1 MKNRDTASFWP
12 GYADLMTSLFFV
24 MLVLY
29 VLTVVALQY
38 QQQATREELRKIK
51 EIQNATKQLDPAYFQ
66 YQPLYKRFA
75 LNRQIQFD
83 GGSSTIPTADAPY
96 LRGVGLS
103 IKQLIDRLQSKYRNQ
118 NIKYLIVIEGM
129 ASRDGYRLN
138 DQLSYYRALALRR
151 FWLRENIV
159 LNPDIC
165 EVIVGG
171 SGEEG
176 VGREQPE
183 RKNQRILIQIIPKI
197 GTLN

>member
-1 MKNRDTASFWP
+1 MKNREANFFWTS
-12 GYADLMTSLFFV
+12 YTDLMTSLFFV
-24 MLVLY
+24 MLALY
-29 VLTVVALQY
+29 VLTVATLKY
-38 QQQATREELRKIK
+38 QQKATEEELRKIK
-51 EIQNATKQLDPAYFQ
+51 EIQNATKQLDSTYFQ

-75 LNRQIQFD
+75 LKRQIQFPLNK
-83 GGSSTIPTADAPY
+83 STISMADAPY

-129 ASRDGYRLN
+129 ASRDGSLRN
-138 DQLSYYRALALRR
+138 DQLSYERALALRK
-151 FWLRENIV
+151 FWLREDIV

-183 RKNQRILIQIIPKI
+183 RRNQRILIQIIPKI

>member
-51 EIQNATKQLDPAYFQ
+51 EVQNATKQLDKAYFQ

-75 LNRQIQFD
+75 LNRQIQFPV
-83 GGSSTIPTADAPY
+83 GRSTIPTADAPY

-103 IKQLIDRLQSKYRNQ
+103 IKRLIDRLQSKYRNQ

-129 ASRDGYRLN
+129 ASRDGYGLN
-138 DQLSYYRALALRR
+138 DELSYQRALALRR
-151 FWLRENIV
+151 FWLRENIM

>member
-1 MKNRDTASFWP
+1 MKTRESSFFWP
-12 GYADLMTSLFFV
+12 SYADLMTSLFFV

-51 EIQNATKQLDPAYFQ
+51 EIQNATKQLDTTYFQ
-66 YQPLYKRFA
+66 YQPGYKRFA
-75 LNRQIQFD
+75 LNRQIQFPV
-83 GGSSTIPTADAPY
+83 GKSTIPTADAPY
-96 LRGVGLS
+96 LRGVGIS
-103 IKQLIDRLQSKYRNQ
+103 IKRLIDRLQSKYRNQ

-138 DQLSYYRALALRR
+138 DQLSYERALALRR
-151 FWLRENIV
+151 FWLREDII

-176 VGREQPE
+176 VGREKLE
-183 RKNQRILIQIIPKI
+183 YKNQRILIQIIPKI

>member
-1 MKNRDTASFWP
+1 MKSRETSFFWP
-12 GYADLMTSLFFV
+12 SYTDLMTSLFFV
-24 MLVLY
+24 MPVLY

-51 EIQNATKQLDPAYFQ
+51 EIQNATKQLDSAYFQ
-66 YQPLYKRFA
+66 YQPTYKRFA
-75 LNRQIQFD
+75 PNWQIQFPV
-83 GGSSTIPTADAPY
+83 GRSTIPAADVDY

-103 IKQLIDRLQSKYRNQ
+103 IKRLIDRLQSKYQNQ

-138 DQLSYYRALALRR
+138 DELSYQRALALRR
-151 FWLRENIV
+151 FWIREAIV
-159 LNPDIC
+159 LNPNIC

-176 VGREQPE
+176 VGREQSE
-183 RKNQRILIQIIPKI
+183 VRNQRILIQIIPKI

>member
-51 EIQNATKQLDPAYFQ
+51 EVQNATKQLDPAYFQ

-75 LNRQIQFD
+75 LIRQIQFKANQ
-83 GGSSTIPTADAPY
+83 SAIPDDDKPY
-96 LRGVGLS
+96 LRGVGIS
-103 IKQLIDRLQSKYRNQ
+103 VKRLIDRLQSKYRNQ

-129 ASRDGYRLN
+129 ASRDAYRLN
-138 DQLSYYRALALRR
+138 DQLSYERALALRR
-151 FWLRENIV
+151 FWLRENII

-176 VGREQPE
+176 VGRETLE
-183 RKNQRILIQIIPKI
+183 VRNQRILIQIIPKI
-197 GTLN
+197 GTMN